1 MPGNSEAQDKS
12 SNMNTSSSQLSWE
25 ETKSI
30 VSEVEELFKLEQ
42 DLPVV
47 REVSMTYICSI
58 YLSIYLF
65 LLTLANKKTDCV

>member
-1 MPGNSEAQDKS
+1 MS
-12 SNMNTSSSQLSWE
+12 SSSSSQLSWE

-47 REVSMTYICSI
+47 REVSKLYVYIV
-58 YLSIYLF
+58 
-65 LLTLANKKTDCV
+65 NKYHSWIIVI

>member
-47 REVSMTYICSI
+47 REVSI
-58 YLSIYLF
+58 
-65 LLTLANKKTDCV
+65 

>member
-47 REVSMTYICSI
+47 REVSIWHIYALSI
-58 YLSIYLF
+58 YLSVSVDIG
-65 LLTLANKKTDCV
+65 K